1 MQLLCGRTPKP
12 LIWPMS
18 KCWMPSAEMLLK
30 KSEARVRLLAVCG
43 GYALCVRL
51 MVCRAV
57 NSAVCR
63 LGSAVSVARAPPKA
77 NCTGAEPPVVA
88 DIVLTLCLIVPQ
100 DVNDINMDH
109 YMVEAVNV
117 YGDFML
123 AMYYGN
129 ETGSW
134 HIVHRVGS
142 EVRSPADGFR
152 RLGCHPLTT
161 TWSCSC
167 VLVSVM
173 EAPGACRYTTC
184 KTGSAGRC

>member
-1 MQLLCGRTPKP
+1 M
-12 LIWPMS
+12 
-18 KCWMPSAEMLLK
+18 
-30 KSEARVRLLAVCG
+30 
-43 GYALCVRL
+43 
-51 MVCRAV
+51 
-57 NSAVCR
+57 
-63 LGSAVSVARAPPKA
+63 
-77 NCTGAEPPVVA
+77 VA

-152 RLGCHPLTT
+152 RLDATP
-161 TWSCSC
+161 
-167 VLVSVM
+167 
-173 EAPGACRYTTC
+173 
-184 KTGSAGRC
+184 

>member
-1 MQLLCGRTPKP
+1 
-12 LIWPMS
+12 
-18 KCWMPSAEMLLK
+18 
-30 KSEARVRLLAVCG
+30 
-43 GYALCVRL
+43 

-88 DIVLTLCLIVPQ
+88 DIVLTLCGIVPQ

-152 RLGCHPLTT
+152 RLDATP
-161 TWSCSC
+161 
-167 VLVSVM
+167 
-173 EAPGACRYTTC
+173 
-184 KTGSAGRC
+184 